1 MSGLLQSANHTS
13 LAELQN
19 LDPSLP
25 TSDKN
30 ASSHPAVQ
38 RRLTSDLP
46 VSHHLT
52 QREPSMIDDT
62 CINHE
67 AGDRDTNAEQSQK
80 QHRGV
85 YRVWW
90 MKKTAKSRKK
100 KLKNQSVSHHQRVW
114 YQSEILNPKLKER
127 ELWNCGDHTA

>member
-1 MSGLLQSANHTS
+1 MVIRYYLTQILLSETDVRFVTVCKSHKSHRTPK
-13 LAELQN
+13 LQN
-19 LDPSLP
+19 LDPSFP

-80 QHRGV
+80 QRRGV

-100 KLKNQSVSHHQRVW
+100 KN
-114 YQSEILNPKLKER
+114 
-127 ELWNCGDHTA
+127 